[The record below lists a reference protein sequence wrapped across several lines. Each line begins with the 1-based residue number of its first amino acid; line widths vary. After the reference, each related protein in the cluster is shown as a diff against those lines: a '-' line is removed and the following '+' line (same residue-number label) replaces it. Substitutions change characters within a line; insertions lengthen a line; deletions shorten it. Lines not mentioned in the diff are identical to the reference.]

1 MLFTS
6 SESNKLNAFF
16 DSLVTP
22 LVGPTVAT
30 PFLSPRVNQM
40 SSRLDE
46 TAVIA
51 GLKTLPGWQL
61 ARDDEQRLAIEKD
74 YPFLLTT
81 QNQQFLLYYL

>member
-1 MLFTS
+1 
-6 SESNKLNAFF
+6 
-16 DSLVTP
+16 
-22 LVGPTVAT
+22 
-30 PFLSPRVNQM
+30 M

-74 YPFLLTT
+74 YPFTVLMRPLLFWGGLPLSPNGLIITP
-81 QNQQFLLYYL
+81 NY